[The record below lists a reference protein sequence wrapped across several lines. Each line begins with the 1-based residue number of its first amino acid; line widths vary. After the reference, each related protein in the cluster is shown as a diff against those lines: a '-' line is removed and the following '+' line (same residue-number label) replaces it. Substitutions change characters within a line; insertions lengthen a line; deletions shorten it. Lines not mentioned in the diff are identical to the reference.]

1 MTKSVVLASASP
13 RRTALLKQMNI
24 AHTIQPADI
33 DESPRLNETPLS
45 LVSRLAAEKGQ
56 AVKAKLA
63 SKQTL
68 TDDTVILASDTLI
81 AFNGQSVGKPENKAD
96 AKRILT
102 MLSGNTHEVLTAI
115 SVLNNTRQQ
124 TQVITTSVTFA
135 ALTDEQITAYWE
147 TGEPADKAGSY
158 AIQGIGGEFVVSING
173 SASAVIGLPLYETRQ
188 LLNEFGVVS

>member
-135 ALTDEQITAYWE
+135 ALTDEQIDAYWE

-188 LLNEFGVVS
+188 LLNAFGVVS

>member
-115 SVLNNTRQQ
+115 SVLNNIRQQ